1 MQRCAELLSRATKPL
16 VLVGSQAMLPPTPAE
31 ELRWVWGRRGRFGV
45 RAALLGTEWGG
56 MGITE
61 VGGSSGL
68 GTDEVVWG
76 QLDAFGSGSFSL
88 GMDGVVLGGTEGMIW
103 GRPIWGEVELVLG
116 QNRPLWR

>member
-45 RAALLGTEWGG
+45 RVALLGTEWGG

-76 QLDAFGSGSFSL
+76 QLDAFGSGSFSP
-88 GMDGVVLGGTEGMIW
+88 GMDGVVLGGRRE
-103 GRPIWGEVELVLG
+103 
-116 QNRPLWR
+116 